1 MEVILLL
8 LRGVYVGQVRVLHL
22 DLMGDQGPIL
32 KGIWLKFK
40 KLLTSNIQKEYQPRY
55 SDAIYQ
61 QLRNYFIKI
70 QANMDSRVS
79 PGALR

>member
-8 LRGVYVGQVRVLHL
+8 LRGVYVEQVRVLHL
-22 DLMGDQGPIL
+22 DLMGDRGPIL
-32 KGIWLKFK
+32 KGIWFIFK
-40 KLLTSNIQKEYQPRY
+40 KLLTRNIQIEYQLRY

-61 QLRNYFIKI
+61 QWSNYLIKI
-70 QANMDSRVS
+70 QANTDSRVS